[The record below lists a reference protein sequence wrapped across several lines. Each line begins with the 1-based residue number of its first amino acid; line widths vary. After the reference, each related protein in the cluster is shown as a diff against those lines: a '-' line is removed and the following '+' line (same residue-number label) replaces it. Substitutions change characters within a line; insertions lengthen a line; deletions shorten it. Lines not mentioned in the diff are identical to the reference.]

1 MRRDLVD
8 VETAAYAC
16 GMSPWTVRKAVRDG
30 RLANHGRGRGYRLVL
45 DEVLAVLGDP
55 HHLLP

>member
-1 MRRDLVD
+1 MRLELVD

-16 GMSPWTVRKAVRDG
+16 GMSPWSVRKAVRDG
-30 RLANHGRGRGYRLVL
+30 RLVNYGRGRGYRLVL

-55 HHLLP
+55 YQLLP